1 MKNATIVRTPYDPRC
16 TDSVLDIFNTPEH
29 QARIQNAR
37 RRDYLRSLRHQLMV
51 NGFLVALG
59 FILGALLV

>member
-1 MKNATIVRTPYDPRC
+1 MKSTIKTFNPAADQ
-16 TDSVLDIFNTPEH
+16 TDAVLDIFNTPEH

-37 RRDYLRSLRHQLMV
+37 RRDYLRSLRHRLMV